1 MILKDVGPLPKLL
14 YIFIFQR
21 SQEVLEALAT
31 LLIKPQLLA
40 FYWILNQVQWCNND
54 SSTKMVNSSL
64 HMFTVNKIIT
74 IVRVLA

>member
-40 FYWILNQVQWCNND
+40 FYWIVNQVQ
-54 SSTKMVNSSL
+54 
-64 HMFTVNKIIT
+64 
-74 IVRVLA
+74 